1 MEIKNL
7 IPLRKKVAFETLGCR
22 LNIAETGSLKE
33 QFVAQGYQVVNF
45 GEAADVVVI
54 NTCTVTDGA
63 DHTCRNIIRKAK
75 KTSPKAKVVVIG
87 CYAQVASEEIAKIEG
102 VDLILGTAE
111 KHKVLEYL
119 DEQEQAIHIDRNN
132 EFWGAATSSVDNH
145 TRAFL
150 KIQDGCNYVCAYCII
165 PFARGRSRAIE
176 RAEAVKEAKNLVKN
190 GFKEIVLTGVN
201 IGEYQSLTGESL
213 AVLTQDLLNIEG
225 LERLRFASIEPN
237 TVTDELLKVW
247 LGSSKT
253 MDHFHI
259 PLQNGDDEIL
269 KEMRRKYTVSEY
281 SAVIERLK
289 KAFPQAGI
297 GADVIVGFPGETE
310 EQFQNTYRLM
320 ESLPLTHFHVFP
332 YSKRKG
338 TTASLLKDEISK
350 QIKKER
356 VQKLIELGARKLEAF
371 AETQVGLSNR
381 VLFEKKNECGL
392 WEGYSSNY
400 LVVEVEALD
409 DLKNKVCK
417 VIFTSAHKGTLSAR
431 LAP

>member
-33 QFVAQGYQVVNF
+33 SFVLSGYQVVNF
-45 GEAADVVVI
+45 GDEADVVVI

-63 DHTCRNIIRKAK
+63 DHSCRNIIRKARK
-75 KTSPKAKVVVIG
+75 SSPHAKIVVIG

-119 DEQEQAIHIDRNN
+119 DEEEQVIRIDRSN

-176 RAEAVKEAKNLVKN
+176 RQEAVKEARTLVSK
-190 GFKEIVLTGVN
+190 GFKEIILSGVN
-201 IGEYQSLTGESL
+201 IGEYQNLTGESL
-213 AVLTQDLLNIEG
+213 VDLTQDLLNIDG
-225 LERLRFASIEPN
+225 LERLRFSSIEPN

-247 LGSSKT
+247 LSSSKIT
-253 MDHFHI
+253 DHFHI

-269 KEMRRKYTVSEY
+269 KAMRRKYTVAEY

-289 KAFPQAGI
+289 RAFPRAGI

-310 EQFQNTYRLM
+310 EHFQNTYALM
-320 ESLPLTHFHVFP
+320 EKLPLTHFHVFP

-338 TTASLLKDEISK
+338 TTASTLKNEVS
-350 QIKKER
+350 QAIKKER
-356 VQKLIELGARKLEAF
+356 VQKLIALGQNKIEAF
-371 AETQVGLSNR
+371 AQSQVGLTTQ
-381 VLFEKKNECGL
+381 VLFEKKNEQGL
-392 WEGYSSNY
+392 WEGYSSNFI
-400 LVVEVEALD
+400 LVRLESSEN
-409 DLKNKVCK
+409 LKNQIRKVEL
-417 VIFTSAHKGTLSAR
+417 INAHKGELSAR